1 MTGIVKTRN
10 GGTMIIWGSKG
21 RQMKLGSGE
30 LNCPRCQTRRTYH
43 HMRSTVYFTLYFIP
57 LFKTRDLGEY
67 VECQTCKQGFQMDI
81 LQYEPPT
88 QVQIMTAQVQDELE
102 AGLPLHMAQKKLT
115 SNGVS
120 ETDAKQIIN
129 TASRGLTKTCQG
141 CSFEYISTVNL
152 CSNCGGRLELT

>member
-1 MTGIVKTRN
+1 
-10 GGTMIIWGSKG
+10 MIIWGSKG

-30 LNCPRCQTRRTYH
+30 FNCPRCAAKRNYN
-43 HMRSTVYFTLYFIP
+43 HMRSAVYFTLYFIP

-67 VECQTCKQGFQMDI
+67 IECQTCKQGYQMEV

-88 QVQIMTAQVQDELE
+88 QAQLIMTQVQEELG

-115 SNGVS
+115 SNSVS
-120 ETDAKQIIN
+120 ESEAKQIIS
-129 TASRGLTKTCQG
+129 TASRGLTKKCAG